1 MPKSLHFPPFIN
13 DPAHSAG
20 AEEPWKDDD
29 ESLMS
34 EVGLEL
40 EERSSAEWGESR
52 TIRMVGRHPRYVE
65 MQRKLQKLASFDEAV
80 LVTGE
85 SGVGKESVAQSLH
98 LLGNRSAK
106 NFVSV
111 NCPQFR
117 DGDMTVSELFGHK
130 KGSFTGAISDRK
142 GCFENADGGSIFL
155 DEVGDLHMSAQ
166 VMLLR
171 ALATGEFQPLGSND
185 VRRVNVRVVA
195 ATNRPLDGMILG
207 EEFREDL
214 YYRLRYFHI
223 EVPPLRK
230 RGNDWY
236 LLVQHFLEQLHQ
248 KYGQKKRFSTQSLRL
263 LEKYR
268 WPGNV
273 RELISVATIG
283 YAMSDGDTIRPHDFR
298 SLLSQEHESVQSDAD
313 LYEALAEDGQDF
325 WEVIHAPFLARDLNR
340 AQVREV
346 VRLGLEQTGQSYRK
360 LLDLFGIRSKD
371 YQKLM
376 DFLRHHRL
384 KP

>member
-1 MPKSLHFPPFIN
+1 MPNGGSRAPSAWWGVT
-13 DPAHSAG
+13 PATSRCSASC
-20 AEEPWKDDD
+20 K
-29 ESLMS
+29 
-34 EVGLEL
+34 
-40 EERSSAEWGESR
+40 
-52 TIRMVGRHPRYVE
+52 
-65 MQRKLQKLASFDEAV
+65 KLASFDEAV

-106 NFVSV
+106 SFVSV

-207 EEFREDL
+207 DEFREDL

-236 LLVQHFLEQLHQ
+236 LLGAALSRAAPSE
-248 KYGQKKRFSTQSLRL
+248 
-263 LEKYR
+263 
-268 WPGNV
+268 V
-273 RELISVATIG
+273 RSEEEVL
-283 YAMSDGDTIRPHDFR
+283 
-298 SLLSQEHESVQSDAD
+298 DAVP
-313 LYEALAEDGQDF
+313 ETPR
-325 WEVIHAPFLARDLNR
+325 EVPLAR
-340 AQVREV
+340 A
-346 VRLGLEQTGQSYRK
+346 TCASSS
-360 LLDLFGIRSKD
+360 RSSP
-371 YQKLM
+371 LAT
-376 DFLRHHRL
+376 R
-384 KP
+384 